1 MPNINTILD
10 QHVSFQCECID
21 RMYLNAYIPILQL
34 PGHLVT
40 FLVKH
45 RGQPIPS
52 PALLGKLTAGF
63 VAAVERFA
71 QEREIPVVRFQKGQ
85 RKEEVARPYF
95 ERAGDREG
103 VVLIGIA
110 QEKAMAFR
118 AYRPKRG
125 STGVPHY
132 DFARASV
139 CVNHYYFYIMDR
151 DFGPCFIKLCSYA
164 PFSGRVW
171 LNGHEWVKHQLHK
184 QGIPFTGL
192 DNCLLGA
199 ADASRVQQVCD
210 QLSAAH
216 VETFFHRWMAV
227 LPQPLTSEDYRAGY
241 RHHLSIFQF
250 EVSLT
255 QVFDR
260 PLSGR
265 QFFEEAIRDHIDLGR
280 PDCIQII
287 FARRITRRTPGRF
300 RTRVLTTGADP
311 SLHLDYKRS
320 GIKQYYKH
328 GRALRTETTINDP
341 RDFGIG
347 RDLSHLSDLRTI
359 GREANRRLL
368 DAQRISQHCTIGA
381 PTFRQVILPTTI
393 GGQPAPGLR
402 FGDPRVMAL
411 FSSLCQFC
419 HLPDGFTNATLRPLV
434 AAHLAQPDYG
444 SHQMTYDLRRLRRKA
459 LIERLPDKHRYI
471 VTPGG
476 RRLAFFFAK
485 TYARILQPGLDQL
498 DPSSPQSPDSP
509 ISQAWRHFD
518 HAITNFVKEA
528 KLKP

>member
-10 QHVSFQCECID
+10 QHVTFQCECID

-34 PGHLVT
+34 PGQMVT

-45 RGQPIPS
+45 RGHPIPS
-52 PALLGKLTAGF
+52 PALLGRITRDF
-63 VAAVERFA
+63 VTAVESFA
-71 QEREIPVVRFQKGQ
+71 HERDIPVVHFQRGQ

-95 ERAGDREG
+95 ERAAGREG

-110 QEKAMAFR
+110 QEKATAFR

-125 STGVPHY
+125 PSGVPHY

-139 CVNHYYFYIMDR
+139 CVNHYYFYILDR

-164 PFSGRVW
+164 PFAGRVW
-171 LNGHEWVKHQLHK
+171 LNGHEWTKRQLSK
-184 QGIPFTGL
+184 LGIPFTGL
-192 DNCLLGA
+192 DNCLLA
-199 ADASRVQQVCD
+199 APDATRVQQVCD

-216 VETFFHRWMAV
+216 VEAFFRRWMAV
-227 LPQPLTSEDYRAGY
+227 LPQPLTPQDRSAGY
-241 RHHLSIFQF
+241 RHQLSIFQF

-265 QFFEEAIRDHIDLGR
+265 RFFEEAIRDHIDLGR
-280 PDCIQII
+280 PSSIQLI
-287 FARRITRRTPGRF
+287 FGRRITRRTPGRF
-300 RTRVLTTGADP
+300 RTRVFTTDVDP
-311 SLHLDYKRS
+311 SIHLDYKRS
-320 GIKQYYKH
+320 GIKQYYKQ

-347 RDLSHLSDLRTI
+347 RSLSHLSDLRTI

-368 DAQRISQHCTIGA
+368 DAQRMSQCCATSA
-381 PTFRQVILPTTI
+381 PAFQQVILPSTI
-393 GGQPAPGLR
+393 DGQRTPGLR

-419 HLPDGFTNATLRPLV
+419 HLPDGFTNASLRPLV
-434 AAHLAQPDYG
+434 AAHLLQPGYT
-444 SHQMTYDLRRLRRKA
+444 SQQMTYDLRRLRRKGF
-459 LIERLPDKHRYI
+459 IQRLPHSHRY
-471 VTPGG
+471 VLTPQG
-476 RRLAFFFAK
+476 RRMAFFFAK
-485 TYARILQPGLDQL
+485 TYARIVEPGLNQL
-498 DPSSPQSPDSP
+498 DAAPPPQSNSP
-509 ISQAWRHFD
+509 LAHSWRRFDQALTSFIKQ
-518 HAITNFVKEA
+518 AN
-528 KLKP
+528 LNP